1 MVVPT
6 TLCTTRP
13 TVVLFTADWCGHCIK
28 SKTQFTIL
36 QEDTSVHV
44 VHYESGNNDTPQY
57 VAKAKEF
64 QIVGYPSIFI
74 YTNNIWYKYNKQ
86 NIADMIQQYA
96 MNPSDL
102 PIINFNPKPTTIQ
115 LGDYFKLPFDICSI
129 CPTVL
134 LTRNMKKTSLDHD
147 ISKHVHFIKASIPIG
162 TDNIYIYYPDTDIW
176 YIISTHVTCLD
187 IQKRTSMKVI
197 LLPMLRLTKITPT
210 QSTLISCECAQC
222 IANAAM

>member
-28 SKTQFTIL
+28 AKTQFTIL

-44 VHYESGNNDTPQY
+44 VHYESGNNDNPQY

-86 NIADMIQQYA
+86 NMADTIQQYA
-96 MNPSDL
+96 MN
-102 PIINFNPKPTTIQ
+102 
-115 LGDYFKLPFDICSI
+115 
-129 CPTVL
+129 
-134 LTRNMKKTSLDHD
+134 
-147 ISKHVHFIKASIPIG
+147 
-162 TDNIYIYYPDTDIW
+162 PDTDIW

-197 LLPMLRLTKITPT
+197 LLPMLRLTKIKPT
-210 QSTLISCECAQC
+210 QSTLISCECTQC
-222 IANAAM
+222 MNAAM